1 MGGKVGLL
9 KPKRLLEI
17 LMLDFMMG
25 LLIGQEKQDRSEK
38 TYELYREKFNRHI
51 FLLRQISLMN
61 VLLNDLI
68 CQLIQFL

>member
-1 MGGKVGLL
+1 MHGVAQIRKKLHPEQGFIA
-9 KPKRLLEI
+9 PA
-17 LMLDFMMG
+17 
-25 LLIGQEKQDRSEK
+25 LIGQEKQDRSEK

-51 FLLRQISLMN
+51 FLLRQVSLMN